1 MTDRVIRIVVD
12 ASGVVKG
19 VSQSKKAF
27 DDLDRKTKKTTKG
40 LTSGFKAAAGAVAA
54 FAGALVVREIF
65 QAVDAFQSLQNRL
78 RIVTDS
84 TEELASVQ
92 KELFDIAQNTRT
104 SFEAVVKLYG
114 ATAIAAEE
122 LGASTEELL
131 RLTEISGK
139 ALAIQ
144 GSSANE
150 SRGALRQLS
159 QAFSSG
165 IVRAAAFNSIL
176 EGAFPLAQ
184 AAPRRFGGG
193 VGEATVSPSAY
204 SRIADSFPLRKIA
217 FALGVYGMGVTL
229 GANMAN
235 LLGAWAVGLMEPGVL
250 YDLGILGERERWQI
264 VFFLI
269 CLPTIPLTFIMFFV
283 KEPYRRNVRRVKAAD
298 GEWKMAKPPKGEL
311 QAYLRKNWKTVLCH
325 NVGFAWLAFS
335 GYGLGAWLPAF
346 YMRIHGLTASQAGYT
361 LGIVGL
367 TLGTAGTVFGGWV
380 ADKMYARGYRD
391 AKMRIGVFVAL
402 AWIPFGLVYPF
413 MPNIYLVVAA
423 GLAPAFIGAMTI
435 GVQAAAIQEIMPNR
449 LRGRASAIFLFFNSL
464 IGLGLGPGC
473 VGFATSYLFRDE
485 MKVHYSIAL
494 VGFTAHA
501 LAALILYLGLKP
513 YRKTLDELKDWSSTG
528 GA

>member
-1 MTDRVIRIVVD
+1 MEDEEIDQQSSESGETAGTADNLPADQPKEPPLPSPWKAWFTVSILVGIYMNSFLDRQIMGLLVEDIKASLDVSDFKMGLLMGIAFAFFYATAGLPIGYLVDRTKRTRIVIIGQIFWTI
-12 ASGVVKG
+12 ASF
-19 VSQSKKAF
+19 SC
-27 DDLDRKTKKTTKG
+27 G
-40 LTSGFKAAAGAVAA
+40 LAT
-54 FAGALVVREIF
+54 RYW
-65 QAVDAFQSLQNRL
+65 Q
-78 RIVTDS
+78 
-84 TEELASVQ
+84 
-92 KELFDIAQNTRT
+92 LFM
-104 SFEAVVKLYG
+104 F
-114 ATAIAAEE
+114 
-122 LGASTEELL
+122 
-131 RLTEISGK
+131 
-139 ALAIQ
+139 
-144 GSSANE
+144 
-150 SRGALRQLS
+150 
-159 QAFSSG
+159 
-165 IVRAAAFNSIL
+165 
-176 EGAFPLAQ
+176 
-184 AAPRRFGGG
+184 RFGVG
-193 VGEATVSPSAY
+193 VGEATLSPSAY
-204 SRIADSFPLRKIA
+204 SIIADSFPLRKIA

-513 YRKTLDELKDWSSTG
+513 YRKTMDELKDWSSTG

>member
-1 MTDRVIRIVVD
+1 MNSFLDRQIMGLLVEDIKASLDVSDFKMGLLMGIAFAFFYATAGLPIGYLVDRTKRTRIVIIGQIFWTI
-12 ASGVVKG
+12 ASF
-19 VSQSKKAF
+19 SC
-27 DDLDRKTKKTTKG
+27 G
-40 LTSGFKAAAGAVAA
+40 LAT
-54 FAGALVVREIF
+54 RYW
-65 QAVDAFQSLQNRL
+65 Q
-78 RIVTDS
+78 
-84 TEELASVQ
+84 
-92 KELFDIAQNTRT
+92 LFM
-104 SFEAVVKLYG
+104 F
-114 ATAIAAEE
+114 
-122 LGASTEELL
+122 
-131 RLTEISGK
+131 
-139 ALAIQ
+139 
-144 GSSANE
+144 
-150 SRGALRQLS
+150 
-159 QAFSSG
+159 
-165 IVRAAAFNSIL
+165 
-176 EGAFPLAQ
+176 
-184 AAPRRFGGG
+184 RFGVG
-193 VGEATVSPSAY
+193 VGEATLSPSAY
-204 SRIADSFPLRKIA
+204 SIIADSFPLRKIA

-269 CLPTIPLTFIMFFV
+269 CLPTIPLTFMMLFV

-423 GLAPAFIGAMTI
+423 GLAPAFIGAVTI
-435 GVQAAAIQEIMPNR
+435 GVQAA
-449 LRGRASAIFLFFNSL
+449 
-464 IGLGLGPGC
+464 
-473 VGFATSYLFRDE
+473 
-485 MKVHYSIAL
+485 
-494 VGFTAHA
+494 
-501 LAALILYLGLKP
+501 
-513 YRKTLDELKDWSSTG
+513 
-528 GA
+528 